1 MLYRGYIRWCI
12 KYKQT
17 PDQRKYWSFFPL
29 YSRDFLGFVSFFK
42 PCKICKWIIVC
53 KSQGKTRSSRSREID
68 FVCWIVKFFV
78 FVFNFHLIVNC
89 YLLFFSFY
97 SFLFHSKKR
106 QTFLFFNHTISFPQ
120 PSKKVLLFFLLRLK
134 HFHATH
140 TLTQL
145 FSLTRSWN
153 KLLEHFLHLFCRRK

>member
-1 MLYRGYIRWCI
+1 M
-12 KYKQT
+12 
-17 PDQRKYWSFFPL
+17 
-29 YSRDFLGFVSFFK
+29 GFVSFFK

-120 PSKKVLLFFLLRLK
+120 PSKKVLLFFFFLLRLN

-140 TLTQL
+140 THTIIQSHSPGHEINFWNIFFI
-145 FSLTRSWN
+145 FSAGENKN
-153 KLLEHFLHLFCRRK
+153 KLK